1 MNATIP
7 QGKNNLI
14 LQRFLQRKDMKL
26 NTKIVLS
33 ILVACLICTTAA
45 VLVATRQISKQ
56 GEELLIGKSQAIL
69 SRLESVRGYVA
80 SQGGLDRTVKHV
92 KEQHP
97 DGTLPDNVKLD
108 ILKQVPIFASMKVGA
123 ENAAAEGYQFRVFS
137 DEPRNPDNKG
147 TTEELAV
154 LNLFAKDSNL
164 SEHIVES
171 SDKIIVYRPVRLSE
185 SQGCMTCHGNPS
197 TSPWGNGKDILG
209 YQMENWSDGKLH
221 GAFAVISSKA
231 GIKEATMTA
240 TLNIILWAVGLTIF
254 AVLGTYF
261 LLKKSMHSLSHIA
274 EKLEETGISVAQ
286 ASNEISN
293 ASHDLSTSA
302 STAAASIEQTTA
314 ATEEMSSMIKL
325 NAGHTTEASTLAV
338 GAQTKARNGKDEV
351 EKLILSMD
359 EIAKSSKKIE
369 EIISVIDD
377 IAFQTNLLALN
388 AAVEAARAGEQG
400 KGFAVVADAV
410 RALAQRSATSAKEI
424 SQLIKESVEKIENG
438 HKTVLA
444 SGSALTTIVEEIEKL
459 TALNIEISTASNEQ
473 AAGVNSINMSI
484 TELDQVT
491 QKNASA
497 AQETAASAEILS
509 ERSKQM
515 HSMVQ
520 ELIGILD
527 GHKNDEHTLAKTK
540 ASKPSTP
547 SSSGNSGGPG
557 TGSFGKSSGIKVLP
571 FKQNKFSQNSNK
583 HQNKENEKS
592 VTPRGDASEQKS
604 TNDTNEDLLPL
615 D

>member
-1 MNATIP
+1 
-7 QGKNNLI
+7 
-14 LQRFLQRKDMKL
+14 MKL
-26 NTKIVLS
+26 NTKIVIS

-45 VLVATRQISKQ
+45 VLVATHQISKQ
-56 GEELLIGKSQAIL
+56 GEELLIDKNQAIL

-92 KEQHP
+92 KELHP
-97 DGTLPDNVKLD
+97 DGNLPDNVKLD

-123 ENAAAEGYQFRVFS
+123 ENASAEGYQFRVFS

-154 LNLFAKDSNL
+154 LDLFAKDNKL
-164 SEHIVES
+164 TEHIVES
-171 SDKIIVYRPVRLSE
+171 SDKIVVYRPVRLSE
-185 SQGCMTCHGNPS
+185 SQGCMTCHGHPS
-197 TSPWGNGKDILG
+197 TSPWGNSKDILG
-209 YQMENWSDGKLH
+209 HQMENWADGKLH

-231 GIKEATMTA
+231 EIQQATVTA
-240 TLNIILWAVGLTIF
+240 TLNIILWAAGLTIS

-261 LLKKSMHSLSHIA
+261 LLKKSMRSLSHIA

-286 ASNEISN
+286 ASTEISN

-325 NAGHTTEASTLAV
+325 NAGHTNEARALAV

-351 EKLILSMD
+351 EKLIGSMD

-424 SQLIKESVEKIENG
+424 SQLIKESVEKIEYG
-438 HKTVLA
+438 HETVLA

-497 AQETAASAEILS
+497 AQESAASAEILS

-527 GHKNDEHTLAKTK
+527 GHTNNENPVSLKKTK
-540 ASKPSTP
+540 TP
-547 SSSGNSGGPG
+547 TAPKSSGNGGG
-557 TGSFGKSSGIKVLP
+557 SSSGSFGKSSGSKVLP
-571 FKQNKFSQNSNK
+571 FKQSKFHQEATENKAS
-583 HQNKENEKS
+583 ETEKS
-592 VTPRGDASEQKS
+592 AAPKSNASDKKN
-604 TNDTNEDLLPL
+604 TNDSNEDLLPL
-615 D
+615 N